1 MATINLGRVKGDKGD
16 AASISLGTVST
27 LSAGSSAT
35 ATNTGTAGAAVFN
48 FSIPRGDKGETGNT
62 GPANSLTIAGVTTGA
77 AGSSASV
84 SISGTSPSQTLTFA
98 IPKGD
103 QGIQGIK
110 GDIGAQGI
118 KGDTGLTGPQGVIGL
133 TGETGPQGIQGVIGA
148 TGATGATGPQPSLV
162 VADNA
167 STTITLADSNN
178 NTIIRCTSATAITI
192 TIPSTLAA
200 GFSCMVIQGGAGDVT
215 FQAGSGTTLN
225 SFGNRVKTSGQHAPA
240 SLIRVGAGIYNLSGN
255 LV

>member
-35 ATNTGTAGAAVFN
+35 ATNTGTAGAAIFN
-48 FSIPRGDKGETGNT
+48 FAIPRGDKGETGNT

-103 QGIQGIK
+103 QGIQGI
-110 GDIGAQGI
+110 Q
-118 KGDTGLTGPQGVIGL
+118 GDTGLTGPQGVIGL
-133 TGETGPQGIQGVIGA
+133 TGETGPQGIQGV
-148 TGATGATGPQPSLV
+148 TGATGATG
-162 VADNA
+162 
-167 STTITLADSNN
+167 STGATGPAGYPAIILFETVSDTTKTITPAAAGKKFRFTNAAG
-178 NTIIRCTSATAITI
+178 CAITI
-192 TIPSTLAA
+192 QPDASGAWTEGQIVYFRRVT
-200 GFSCMVIQGGAGDVT
+200 GAGALT
-215 FQAGSGTTLN
+215 FNNTGITINGNAISGVLAGEEFALHQVAANT
-225 SFGNRVKTSGQHAPA
+225 FDF
-240 SLIRVGAGIYNLSGN
+240 I
-255 LV
+255 